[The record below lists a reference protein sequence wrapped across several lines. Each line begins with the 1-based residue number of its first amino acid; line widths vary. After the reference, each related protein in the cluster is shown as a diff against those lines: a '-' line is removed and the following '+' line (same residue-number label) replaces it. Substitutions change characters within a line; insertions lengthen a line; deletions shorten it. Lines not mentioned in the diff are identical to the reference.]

1 MDDKEHDPDYWG
13 QLAEAF
19 NDYERNYYGNI
30 TCLSEIDQ
38 ITFMVKNI
46 GPAPGHESAWELCQD
61 IDPTLGTF
69 KRPLRD
75 AAWVK
80 EQFRTFKSSWILIY
94 NNYKA
99 SGHHDAEYSEAEFNN
114 YTGGKV
120 IYLYAFVLFNET
132 DMTLANSMMGK
143 TLPNYASND
152 SGILNDSESCDTP
165 KSLKTSKAY
174 NKKALDID
182 TTSSTKNK
190 IYVEH
195 TVQSPGSLS
204 TSPRKRSHI

>member
-1 MDDKEHDPDYWG
+1 
-13 QLAEAF
+13 
-19 NDYERNYYGNI
+19 
-30 TCLSEIDQ
+30 
-38 ITFMVKNI
+38 MVKNI

-80 EQFRTFKSSWILIY
+80 EQFRIFKSSWILIC

-99 SGHHDAEYSEAEFNN
+99 SRHHDAEYSEAEFNNN

-143 TLPNYASND
+143 TLLNYASND

-182 TTSSTKNK
+182 TTSSTKIKYMSNTQCNLLAV
-190 IYVEH
+190 YQH
-195 TVQSPGSLS
+195 RQT
-204 TSPRKRSHI
+204 